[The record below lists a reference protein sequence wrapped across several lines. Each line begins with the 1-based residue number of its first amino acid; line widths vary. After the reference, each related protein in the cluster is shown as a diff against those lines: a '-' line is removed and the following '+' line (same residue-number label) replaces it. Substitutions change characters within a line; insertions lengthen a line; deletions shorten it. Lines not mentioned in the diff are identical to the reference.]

1 VSLDRPAT
9 SASNANSRIRRAGAR
24 IEIAIRRL
32 LSPPRI
38 VVPWP
43 SPQSIAIGAISFVG
57 LFVLLM
63 ATLDAPAIIA
73 ARGLPPLINAIFQ
86 VITGFGTGGWFLY
99 PLGILMIAI
108 ALAPPQLPRMAQ
120 LTLAAIMV
128 RAGFLFIAIGLPGLF
143 TDLVKHVFGRARP
156 FVGGAA
162 DPYVFHPFTWPAAYA
177 SLPSGHA
184 TTAFA
189 AAIAVGALW
198 PRARTVI
205 WIYAALIAI
214 SRVVIYA
221 HHPSDVLAGAMVG
234 GVGALLVR
242 QSFAARG
249 LAFGVTPQGAIAAFP
264 VPSKRRIKSVARALL
279 AE

>member
-1 VSLDRPAT
+1 VSLDHRAPAG
-9 SASNANSRIRRAGAR
+9 NANIWFRRAGAR
-24 IEIAIRRL
+24 IETAVRRL
-32 LSPPRI
+32 LSPPR
-38 VVPWP
+38 VAVPWP
-43 SPQSIAIGAISFVG
+43 SRQSIAIAAVCFVA
-57 LFVLLM
+57 LFVLFM
-63 ATLDAPAIIA
+63 VMLDAPAIIA

-86 VITGFGTGGWFLY
+86 VITGFGKGGWFLY
-99 PLGILMIAI
+99 PLGILMLAI

-120 LTLAAIMV
+120 LTLAAVMA

-156 FVGGAA
+156 FVTGVA

-189 AAIAVGALW
+189 AAIAIGAIW
-198 PRARTVI
+198 PRSRTVL
-205 WIYAALIAI
+205 WIYAALIGV

-221 HHPSDVLAGAMVG
+221 HHPSDVLAGAVIG

-242 QSFAARG
+242 QYFAARG
-249 LAFGVTPQGAIAAFP
+249 LAFGVTPQGAIVAFP
-264 VPSKRRIKSVARALL
+264 GPSKRRIKSVARALL